1 MKIHRILMAISII
14 VLMSLFIPLWAE
26 IFCIDF
32 DKLTKNYIV
41 NYYKQRKLPYTTISI
56 YSGKH
61 EKDENENDI
70 VQSNRFLGCKFDNS
84 KILLVEYTPIQVG
97 YVKKSIVIYFEK
109 DYYHNLKD
117 IIEAELKRLYA
128 KRTIHKTKKMIEW
141 EIRKNGKKYSI
152 KLYTDMVDDLPD
164 CGTTVVTI
172 LDICLIDGK

>member
-1 MKIHRILMAISII
+1 MKIHRVLMALII
-14 VLMSLFIPLWAE
+14 IALMSLFVPLWAE

-41 NYYKQRKLPYTTISI
+41 NYYEQRELQYTTISI
-56 YSGKH
+56 YSGEH
-61 EKDENENDI
+61 EKDESENDI

-84 KILLVEYTPIQVG
+84 QILRVEYTPIQVG

-109 DYYHNLKD
+109 DYYNNLKD
-117 IIEAELKRLYA
+117 IIDSELKSSDV

-141 EIRKNGKKYSI
+141 GIRKNYKKYSI
-152 KLYTDMVDDLPD
+152 KLYIDMVDDLPD
-164 CGTTVVTI
+164 FGTTTVAI